1 MQANKSYRVYYEDG
15 LFVPFEPVSI
25 PKGSQAVVTILD
37 FLGDYTEGS
46 AESNALHP
54 LISGDSP
61 AILRKASPSKSAVG
75 LWDGEITIPED
86 FNEPLE
92 DLKEYMI

>member
-1 MQANKSYRVYYEDG
+1 MQAIKSYRVYYDGG
-15 LFVPFEPVSI
+15 LFVPLESVSI

-37 FLGDYTEGS
+37 FLGDYTEIS
-46 AESNALHP
+46 VESNVLHP

-61 AILRKASPSKSAVG
+61 AILRKADPSKSAVG

-92 DLKEYMI
+92 DLKEYMF